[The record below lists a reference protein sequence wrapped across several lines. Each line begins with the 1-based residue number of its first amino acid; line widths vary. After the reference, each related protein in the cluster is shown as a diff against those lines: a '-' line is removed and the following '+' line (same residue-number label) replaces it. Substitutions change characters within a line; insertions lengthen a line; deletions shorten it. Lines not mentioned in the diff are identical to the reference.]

1 MDMNVRNALRM
12 IDAATGCIST
22 EEQLEFAAD
31 FTKPM
36 CSFANPGTGKSHSLI
51 NGLIMAQ
58 TYHKVPGRKINAMSF
73 TKDATYELKAR
84 YDKACKKCGI
94 TPTVTFNTFHSICR
108 EIVLNRFPDMEIKG
122 GIDWE
127 NDLNALQQYMK
138 QRGIDT
144 EDMQYVKNVILAITE
159 MNTKLCYAEDNVLSK
174 FTFKKLDMPIEIFQ
188 QLRSDMFGYGV
199 ITKKI
204 PQGDIP
210 TYALYVLALD
220 EKLQQ
225 KYRDKY
231 KIMVVDEFQDMSKL
245 YLTIL
250 SMISSNLIVIGDMK
264 QQIYGFN
271 GACAEIVQEY
281 IKMFPNAKKVAL
293 TQSFRCKNEIARYAT
308 KVYWPNDKS
317 VVPFLGTGNGAKIK
331 VCKDEELP
339 LHDIVENIKREFNKE
354 DVGHARQ
361 TMFLFRNNFSITPI
375 AEELYQ
381 QEVPFRVKKFYR
393 VQDYPIFR
401 DLCVLGLL
409 AMEPDNEVYQ
419 KFAIRLF
426 PEFKQYQDWNNPF
439 LKAFNGK
446 SIFSKE
452 YRFRESSSIDFMN
465 ALKKAKEYIADGRSA
480 SVVLGCFWGIYEEY
494 IIEHKWWLLE
504 HERDF
509 YLDLVRGIVETK
521 TFPRMISE
529 ENEKLG
535 KVQQA
540 NNALMGIKCYTMHSA
555 KGLEADD
562 VYILDADEGI
572 IPSKKNLDKLLRAG
586 CDYEAARMVREER
599 NLLYVA
605 ITRAKENVVITYY
618 KDLTQ
623 LIKSPEN
630 NDYSDLDSEY
640 ENVHA
645 DYDEVGAFL
654 RIINLDVDVDVKRS
668 GKETEVSSL

>member
-73 TKDATYELKAR
+73 TREATYELKAR

-108 EIVLNRFPDMEIKG
+108 EIVLNRYPSMKIKESIEWEI
-122 GIDWE
+122 
-127 NDLNALQQYMK
+127 DLKVLCQYMK
-138 QRGIDT
+138 QKGIVTD
-144 EDMQYVKNVILAITE
+144 DMQYVKNVLLAIND
-159 MNTKLCYAEDNVLSK
+159 MNTKLCYDEENVQTKYS
-174 FTFKKLDMPIEIFQ
+174 FKKLDMPIQIFQ
-188 QLRSDMFGYGV
+188 ELRSDMFDYGV
-199 ITKKI
+199 IKKKI

-225 KYRDKY
+225 KYKDKY
-231 KIMVVDEFQDMSKL
+231 RIMVVDEFQDMSKL

-271 GACAEIVQEY
+271 GACSEIVQEY
-281 IKMFPNAKKVAL
+281 LKMFPDARQVSL
-293 TQSFRCKNEIARYAT
+293 TQSFRCKNEIAKYAT
-308 KVYWPNDKS
+308 KIYWPNDRS
-317 VVPFLGTGNGAKIK
+317 VVPFLGTGSGAQIK
-331 VCKDEELP
+331 FCKDSELP
-339 LHDIVENIKREFNKE
+339 LHDIVEKIKKEYVREDLSN
-354 DVGHARQ
+354 ARQ
-361 TMFLFRNNFSITPI
+361 TMFLFRNNFSITPV

-381 QEVPFRVKKFYR
+381 QGVPFRVKKFYR
-393 VQDYPIFR
+393 VQDYPIFK

-409 AMEPDNEVYQ
+409 AMEPDNPLYQ
-419 KFAIRLF
+419 KYAIRLF
-426 PEFKQYQDWNNPF
+426 PEFRQYQEWNNPF
-439 LKAFNGK
+439 LKAFNGR

-452 YRFRESSSIDFMN
+452 YRFKESSSIDFMN
-465 ALKKAKEYIADGRSA
+465 ALAKANKFIADERSA
-480 SVVLGCFWGIYEEY
+480 SVVLGCFWRLYDEY
-494 IIEHKWWLLE
+494 IIEHKWWTLE
-504 HERDF
+504 HEQEF
-509 YLDLVRGIVETK
+509 YLDLVRTILENK

-540 NNALMGIKCYTMHSA
+540 NNALMGVRCCTMHSA

-562 VYILDADEGI
+562 VYILDADEGL
-572 IPSKKNLDKLLRAG
+572 IPSRKNLDKLLRAG

-605 ITRAKENVVITYY
+605 ITRAKENVIVTYY
-618 KDLTQ
+618 KELAQ

-630 NDYSDLDSEY
+630 NDYTKLDIEY
-640 ENVHA
+640 ENVNV
-645 DYDEVGAFL
+645 DFDDVGAFL
-654 RIINLDVDVDVKRS
+654 RIINLDSGSVLGKPGEVDV
-668 GKETEVSSL
+668 L